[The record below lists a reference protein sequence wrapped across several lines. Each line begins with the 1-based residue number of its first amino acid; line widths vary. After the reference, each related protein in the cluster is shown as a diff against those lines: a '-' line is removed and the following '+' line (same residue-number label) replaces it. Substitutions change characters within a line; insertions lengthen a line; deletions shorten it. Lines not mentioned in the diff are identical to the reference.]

1 MDAQPQPQILERPD
15 GARLAAYRW
24 RAERPRG
31 AMVLVHGYAEHAQR
45 HAGIARE
52 AARRGVDVWALDLR
66 GHGRSSGARALVR
79 GYDDVVEDV
88 RALIR
93 QVHDERPGE
102 GIALFGHSMGGAVS
116 LRLALDHAHEVD
128 ALVLSA
134 PFLLDAA
141 GHPAWLRAVARGI
154 ARLAPSVPVVG
165 VDAREISRDEAEV
178 ARYREDPWIHHKG
191 VPAAT
196 AVTLDAEGRSL
207 LQRASELRVPTLV
220 LHGEGDKI
228 AAVEGSRTLAE
239 AAPCVR
245 LVTLP
250 EAYHEL
256 HHEPEHTGVPE
267 CTRDEAL
274 AWIERHVTDED
285 D

>member
-1 MDAQPQPQILERPD
+1 MDVQPRPQTLERPD

-24 RAERPRG
+24 RPERPRG

-45 HAGIARE
+45 HAAIAGE
-52 AARRGVDVWALDLR
+52 AARRDIDVWALDLR

-79 GYDDVVEDV
+79 GYEDIVEDV
-88 RALIR
+88 RALICR
-93 QVHDERPGE
+93 VHDEQPGA
-102 GIALFGHSMGGAVS
+102 GVALFGHSMGGAVT

-141 GHPAWLRAVARGI
+141 GHPGWLRAVARGV

-178 ARYREDPWIHHKG
+178 ARYREDPLIHHKG

-196 AVTLDAEGRSL
+196 AVTLDAEGKAL

-228 AAVEGSRTLAE
+228 AAVDGSRTLAE
-239 AAPCVR
+239 TAPCVR

-256 HHEPEHTGVPE
+256 HHEPPHTGVPE
-267 CTRDEAL
+267 RARGEAL